1 MLKRRWSLAALL
13 SVLAVVAWAGPSAS
27 AQVPPDET
35 WRSLETPHFRVTF
48 PADLESIGRR
58 AGAQAELAFASLA
71 EVFVDPPD
79 GRIELLV
86 TDHVDY
92 SNGSATAVPYNRI
105 TVYVR
110 PPMEGFVL
118 SHFDDWLE
126 VVIVHELAHVFHLDI
141 SGPIGSLGRKVM
153 GRASAGWPL
162 FPSFDLPNWIT
173 EGLATYY
180 ESSLT
185 GAGRPRGSF
194 LDMVLR
200 TAILEGGF
208 EGLDQVSGRSPTWP
222 SGTRAYA
229 YGSNFFDYLLS
240 TYGEETMGQF
250 VDAVARQIVPYRPN
264 AGAKD
269 AFGVSFSEAWSS
281 WEEQLRVRYLAL
293 SDSLEAAAPI
303 TKGEI
308 LVDEGR
314 YALFP
319 SVSPDGGRLA
329 YVRSDG
335 RTDVQVRLADPD
347 GSDDRRFGR
356 LNNLANLAWLPDGTL
371 LASELEFVGP
381 YRRRLDLVHI
391 DREGRQRR
399 ITQGARLDQPTVSPD
414 GLAAVAV
421 QDGEGTN
428 RLVRVDL
435 GTGEVQG
442 LTAFRPDEHWA
453 YPSWSPDGRWIVA
466 SRWRP
471 GAFYDLFVLDSDGR
485 ILHRVTRD
493 RAVDQAATWSPDNR
507 YILWSSDRSGI
518 PNLYGVEVD
527 ATTGAPGPI
536 RQVTNVLGGT
546 AYPSV
551 DPGGEWI
558 YYSGYHRNGWTVERI
573 SFDPTSW
580 FEPFP
585 VKPGFTVGG
594 EAASDRYGVRV
605 GNQSSPYRARHT
617 LRPRFWEV
625 LYRPSVA
632 RLSDVGAASFREILG
647 PAIGA
652 GTSASD
658 LVGRHT
664 YSLAALFR
672 SSGRTDGAASYTYA
686 GLGNPLVS
694 LAFSQRHGVEGP
706 FVVEVTP
713 AVGTTV
719 FQAARERRLSTSGT
733 LLRSRARSRA
743 ALSLTAAHV
752 WEDVEF
758 LDQNLSVGP
767 VTPTRPTHRLGEVVA
782 ALSFRTARD
791 FTFSTGPEAGVR
803 SFVQARA
810 RREFSLPNS
819 LRGMTGLDRSF
830 RDVIGQVSAYRGFSG
845 PGFSNH
851 VIAVRASF
859 GVAAG
864 PGVHQ
869 FHFGIGG
876 ARGRLEKVT
885 GAELFGGRSLLFP
898 VRGYFEGQRSGRYAW
913 SASAEYRFPLLN
925 VHRGIGLLP
934 LHVDRISGALF
945 ADVGNAWGPNDPLV
959 PGAGYVNPRRTA
971 LGSVGAE
978 LQTSISVL
986 YSSRLFFRFGVAF
999 PLGDEP
1005 ADPLYLRL
1013 GLAF

>member
-1 MLKRRWSLAALL
+1 M
-13 SVLAVVAWAGPSAS
+13 VAGAGPSTS
-27 AQVPPDET
+27 AQVPPDDA

-48 PADLESIGRR
+48 PAELESIGRR

-86 TDHVDY
+86 TDHVDV
-92 SNGSATAVPYNRI
+92 SNGSATSVPYNRI

-118 SHFDDWLE
+118 SHFDDWLA
-126 VVIVHELAHVFHLDI
+126 VVIVHELAHVFHLDV
-141 SGPIGSLGRKVM
+141 SGPLGSLVRKVM
-153 GRASAGWPL
+153 GRGPAGWPT

-185 GAGRPRGSF
+185 GAGRLRGSF
-194 LDMVLR
+194 VDMVLR

-208 EGLDQVSGRSPTWP
+208 EGLDQVSGSSPNWP
-222 SGTRAYA
+222 GGTRAYV
-229 YGSNFFDYLLS
+229 YGASFFGYLLS
-240 TYGEETMGQF
+240 TYGEETMVRF
-250 VDAVARQIVPYRPN
+250 VDAVARQVVPYRPN

-281 WEEQLRVRYLAL
+281 WEELLRVRYLAL

-303 TKGEI
+303 TLGEI

-319 SVSPDGGRLA
+319 SVSPDGKSLA

-347 GSDDRRFGR
+347 GSDDRRLGR

-371 LASELEFVGP
+371 LASELNFVDP
-381 YRRRLDLVHI
+381 YRLRLDLVHL

-399 ITQGARLDQPTVSPD
+399 ITQAARLDQPTVSPD

-485 ILHRVTRD
+485 ILHRITRD
-493 RAVDQAATWSPDNR
+493 RAVDQAPTWSPDGR
-507 YILWSSDRSGI
+507 WMLWSSDRSGI
-518 PNLYGVEVD
+518 PNLYAVEVD
-527 ATTGAPGPI
+527 SATGAPGPI

-551 DPGGEWI
+551 DPSGEWI
-558 YYSGYHRNGWTVERI
+558 YYSGYHRNGWTIERI
-573 SFDPTSW
+573 RFDPTSW

-585 VKPGFTVGG
+585 VKPGFAVGG
-594 EAASDRYGVRV
+594 EAAGDRYGARV
-605 GNQSSPYRARHT
+605 GYQSGPYRASHT

-625 LYRPSVA
+625 VYRPSVA
-632 RLSDVGAASFREILG
+632 RSRDVGGASFREVLG
-647 PAIGA
+647 PAIG
-652 GTSASD
+652 GSTHASD

-664 YSLAALFR
+664 YGLEALFR
-672 SSGRTDGAASYTYA
+672 TSGRTDGAASYTYA

-694 LAFSQRHGVEGP
+694 LAFSQRHGIDGP
-706 FVVEVTP
+706 FVVEQTP
-713 AVGTTV
+713 GIDVTV
-719 FQAARERRLSTSGT
+719 FRANRERRLSTSGT
-733 LLRSRARSRA
+733 LLRRRARSRT
-743 ALSLTAAHV
+743 ALTLSAAHIL
-752 WEDVEF
+752 EDVEL
-758 LDQNLSVGP
+758 LDQSLSVSP
-767 VTPTRPTHRLGEVVA
+767 IPPLRPTHRLGEVVA
-782 ALSFRTARD
+782 LLSFQTARE
-791 FTFSTGPEAGVR
+791 FTFSTTPEAGVR
-803 SFVQARA
+803 SFVQVRA
-810 RREFSLPNS
+810 RREFAFSNS
-819 LRGMTGLDRSF
+819 LRGVTGLDRSF
-830 RDVIGQVSAYRGFSG
+830 RDAVGQVSAYRGFAG

-851 VIAVRASF
+851 VIALRASF

-864 PGVHQ
+864 PGVNQ
-869 FHFGIGG
+869 YHFGVGG
-876 ARGRLEKVT
+876 ARGRLEGVT

-925 VHRGIGLLP
+925 VHRGLGLFP

-945 ADVGNAWGPNDPLV
+945 ADVGNAWAPNDRLA
-959 PGAGYVNPRRTA
+959 PGVVYVNPRRTA
-971 LGSVGAE
+971 LSSVGAE

-986 YSSRLFFRFGVAF
+986 YSSRLFLRFGVAF

-1005 ADPLYLRL
+1005 SDPLYLRL